1 LNQQDNLGLFFLS
14 PIKIRTQP
22 IYPSKEK
29 NNTME
34 KSTYSKTQLT
44 ILNFSVPSFSSF
56 AKYCIVAIALLF
68 VGNIQAQVATN
79 YIFTESN
86 GTYTAISG
94 GTQLVTT
101 TAGATAFDTD
111 GNSITLVATSQ
122 FVFNGT
128 TITGV
133 NMTADGSLWLNPTT
147 TTTGNAVTGP
157 LASTAVAPGVI
168 CAMGMNLRS
177 TTIATQVYERRWQ
190 DLGTELV
197 FQWQNA
203 SRAGQQAVERFSFQ
217 IRITKASGVIR
228 VVYGDMIG
236 VAANSPEPAV
246 GLRGAT
252 NADFNARRL
261 TNSVPDNSANWGAP
275 NGTAAATNNGHTVRF
290 RTGCIPTSG
299 LTFIWTPLFCTIT
312 PTGLT
317 FSNVTATTAS
327 ISWTAVSPIPT
338 TSYQYYISTVNTA
351 PLAAT
356 APTGT
361 VANNVI
367 TANLTGLSSG
377 QTYYVWVRSYCTAS
391 DFSTWSAST
400 TFTTPCET
408 FSLPVL
414 QGFNSTTIPS
424 CWTQQ
429 NVTGTS
435 PITFVANS
443 ANPNTTPQEGTHYV
457 HWSSFNATHPSGNQT
472 RLVSPP
478 ISTLGTP
485 SVDVDFQWFKEH

>member
-1 LNQQDNLGLFFLS
+1 
-14 PIKIRTQP
+14 
-22 IYPSKEK
+22 
-29 NNTME
+29 ME

-44 ILNFSVPSFSSF
+44 VLNFSVPSFSSF
-56 AKYCIVAIALLF
+56 AKYYIVAIALLF

-111 GNSITLVATSQ
+111 GNSITLVAASQ

-147 TTTGNAVTGP
+147 TTTGNGVTGP

-168 CAMGMNLRS
+168 CAMGMDLRS
-177 TTIATQVYERRWQ
+177 TTLANQVYERRWQ

-203 SRAGQQAVERFSFQ
+203 SRAGQQAVESFSFQ

-228 VVYGDMIG
+228 VVYGLMNG

-252 NADFNARRL
+252 NTDFNARRL
-261 TNSVPDNSANWGAP
+261 TNTIPDNTANWGAP

-312 PTGLT
+312 PIGLT
-317 FSNVTATTAS
+317 FSNVTATTAT
-327 ISWTAVSPIPT
+327 ISWSAVSPSPT
-338 TSYQYYISTVNTA
+338 TGYQYFVSTVNTA
-351 PLAAT
+351 PTAAT
-356 APTGT
+356 APTGS
-361 VANNVI
+361 VAGNV
-367 TANLTGLSSG
+367 TSASLTGLTQN
-377 QTYYVWVRSYCTAS
+377 QTYYVWVRSYCSAT
-391 DFSTWSAST
+391 DFSSWSAST
-400 TFTTPCET
+400 TFSTPCGSFT
-408 FSLPVL
+408 LPFL
-414 QGFNSTTIPS
+414 QGFNSFTFPA
-424 CWTQQ
+424 CWALQT
-429 NVTGTS
+429 VTG
-435 PITFVANS
+435 A
-443 ANPNTTPQEGTHYV
+443 
-457 HWSSFNATHPSGNQT
+457 
-472 RLVSPP
+472 
-478 ISTLGTP
+478 
-485 SVDVDFQWFKEH
+485 